1 MEKTTEGVN
10 ARITEKDL
18 KHAWWRWWTFA
29 EASHSFERLMGLA
42 FCYAMIPVLQKL
54 YTEKEELKEA
64 LRRHLQFFNTQAIWG
79 GGFILGATIALEEEN
94 ASLPEK
100 ERNGEIITTTKIGL
114 MGPLAGIGDSIDW
127 GTIRAMLLALA
138 IPWAGQGS
146 WIGGFMPITV
156 FIVISVLYGQ
166 YFMRKSYRL
175 GRGAAAKFLQSSSTT
190 NLIEGASVLGM
201 LMMGVLAANYVK
213 IIPVLTWSIN
223 GKKWELAA
231 ILDQILPGLLPFA
244 VIGCIY
250 LYFDKKGLKVQRVL
264 LYLIIIAFIMGFLGV
279 I

>member
-1 MEKTTEGVN
+1 MTKTTACVEKH
-10 ARITEKDL
+10 ITNKDL
-18 KHAWWRWWTFA
+18 KHAWWRWWVFA

-54 YTEKEELKEA
+54 YTEKQELQDA

-94 ASLPEK
+94 ASLPAE
-100 ERNGEIITTTKIGL
+100 ERNPEIITTTKIGL

-138 IPWAGQGS
+138 IPWAVQGS

-156 FIVISVLYGQ
+156 FIVISVIYGQ
-166 YFMRKSYRL
+166 YFMHKSYNL
-175 GRGAAAKFLQSSSTT
+175 GRGAAAKFLQSSSTA
-190 NLIEGASVLGM
+190 NLIEGASVLVM

-213 IIPVLTWSIN
+213 IVPALKWSIN
-223 GKKWELAA
+223 GKEWELAG
-231 ILDQILPGLLPFA
+231 ILDQILPGILPFT
-244 VIGCIY
+244 VIGLIY
-250 LYFDKKGLKVQRVL
+250 LYFDRKGLRVQRVL
-264 LYLIIIAFIMGFLGV
+264 LYIIIIAFLMGLLGV